1 MSAWQFTP
9 VAGLYCLAAGVSV
22 LVAFLSWRMRPVR
35 GATYFSL
42 LSVATGVWTLGYV
55 LGFFNTNLAWKLIA
69 LRVEY
74 LGITGSFFLW
84 ILFACVYVYQDHWLT
99 RRNVILLSIVPLTTF
114 LLVLTV
120 DQHQLF
126 YRSYG
131 LAPKNGLIMF
141 TKDYSPFFYFWTGY
155 AYLSLAA
162 GGLFLS
168 WGVLRMADQF
178 RGQAVPILLL
188 LSVCMSFNLIYFSGH
203 NPITPYDPTPL
214 SFVVVGLGFIVIM
227 NRYRFLDVVPVAYN
241 LVFRS
246 INTAVVIVDARRCI
260 LDMNPAA
267 ERVFDSRQRDALGRH
282 ILEGLGRNGG
292 LINGHWRSEGI
303 RTEIQ
308 IGSDG
313 RVYELHLTPMNRGNA
328 KDSSQIIMLFDISQ
342 LKWMAEQQRHLIGEL
357 EQALTEVQQLS
368 RKLSENNLELE
379 RLAVTDQLT
388 GLYNR
393 AKLDDLLSLEIHR
406 TSRGGGSFALIMLD
420 IDHFKQVN
428 DTHGHQAGDRV
439 LVEVSRTLSGTVRRT
454 DMVGRWG
461 GEEFLIICPETDASG
476 AVKLA
481 EKLRRAVD
489 RERFSHIGRL
499 TVSLG
504 AAVHRPDESAAS
516 ILARSDQALYG
527 AKNKGRNRVETEID
541 PVPVRVVAGV
551 E

>member
-22 LVAFLSWRMRPVR
+22 LVAYLSWRMRPVR

-42 LSVATGVWTLGYV
+42 LSVAAGVWTLGYV

-120 DQHQLF
+120 DHHQLF

-131 LAPKNGLIMF
+131 LAPNNGLIMF

-481 EKLRRAVD
+481 EKLRLAVD

-516 ILARSDQALYG
+516 ILARSDQALYV

>member
-1 MSAWQFTP
+1 MNAWQFTP
-9 VAGLYCLAAGVSV
+9 VAGLYFLAAGVSV
-22 LVAFLSWRMRPVR
+22 LVACLSWRMRPVR

-42 LSVATGVWTLGYV
+42 LSMATGVWTLGYV

-84 ILFACVYVYQDHWLT
+84 LLFACVYVYQDHWLT

-114 LLVLTV
+114 LLVLTI
-120 DQHQLF
+120 DHHQLF
-126 YRSYG
+126 YRAYG

-141 TKDYSPFFYFWTGY
+141 TKDYSPYFYFWSGY

-162 GGLFLS
+162 GGLFIS

-203 NPITPYDPTPL
+203 NPISPYDPTPL
-214 SFVVVGLGFIVIM
+214 SFVVVGLGFIIIM

-241 LVFRS
+241 LVFRN

-267 ERVFDSRQRDALGRH
+267 ERVFDSRQRDALGKH

-292 LINGHWRSEGI
+292 LINSRWRNEGI

-308 IGSDG
+308 IGGEG
-313 RVYELHLTPMNRGNA
+313 RVYELHLTPMNRGDA
-328 KDSSQIIMLFDISQ
+328 KDSSQVIMLFDISQ

-357 EQALTEVQQLS
+357 ERALTEVQQLS

-393 AKLDDLLSLEIHR
+393 AKLDDLLNLEIQR
-406 TSRGGGSFALIMLD
+406 TGRGDSAFALIMLD
-420 IDHFKQVN
+420 IDHFKKVN

-439 LVEVSRTLSGTVRRT
+439 LIEVSRALSGAVRRT

-461 GEEFLIICPETDASG
+461 GEEFLIICPGTDAPG
-476 AVKLA
+476 AARLA

-489 RERFSHIGRL
+489 KDRFSHIGRL
-499 TVSLG
+499 TISLG
-504 AAVHRPDESAAS
+504 AATHRPGESAAS
-516 ILARSDQALYG
+516 IVARADQALYA
-527 AKNKGRNRVETEID
+527 AKNKGRNRVEAEMD
-541 PVPVRVVAGV
+541 SVPIHVVAGV